1 MARILCVWF
10 PDWRLRRPD
19 APSGEPCQVVDDRN
33 RVIAC
38 NELAAADGVTL
49 GMQRRSA
56 EAVCPIV
63 VTLVSDPAAE
73 MVAFEP
79 VLAAIETMVP
89 RVEPSEPGLAYVMLD
104 GAVGYYG
111 GELAALERIAKELD
125 AIDIAGYRLGVAS
138 GPFSS
143 RHAAIQATS
152 ADPIVIVEDD
162 AEFLASLDVS
172 VIDHDDLVATFRWL
186 GIGTLGELA
195 GLPRDAVVS
204 RFGTVGLHA
213 HRVATGEQR
222 RPSPRDV
229 PDDPAVTELF
239 DPPLDNLEQAAF
251 VARSLASRLIDQTR
265 VSGVVPHRVEID
277 VEAADGT
284 VRTRT
289 WRSADPFDEG
299 ALAERVRW
307 QLRAWLESVSSGI
320 RGGLA
325 RITITPADL
334 SDSGRQLGL
343 HEDAAVAAEVDRA
356 LVQTQALVG
365 VDNVLQALPQGGR
378 DPIERIAW
386 HRWGEEPAKGE
397 RDPEAPWRGR
407 VPGAS
412 PALTPPEPHR
422 LEVEWD
428 TGMPVRVRL
437 GSRWEPVLSWAGPW
451 RRMGRWWLG
460 EEAADRYQLVTS
472 AGAFLCEVRDG
483 AAYLTGVYD

>member
-19 APSGEPCQVVDDRN
+19 TPSGEPCQVVDDRN

-38 NELAAADGVTL
+38 NEIAATAGVAI

-56 EAVCPIV
+56 EAVCPTV
-63 VTLVSDPAAE
+63 VTLASDPAAE
-73 MVAFEP
+73 TIAFEP
-79 VLAAIETMVP
+79 ILGAIEAVVP
-89 RVEPSEPGLAYVMLD
+89 RVEPTEPGLAYIPLD
-104 GAVGYYG
+104 GAVAYYG
-111 GELAALERIAKELD
+111 GETATAERIAKELD
-125 AIDIAGYRLGVAS
+125 AIDIDGYRLGIAA
-138 GPFSS
+138 GPFSA
-143 RHAAIQATS
+143 RHAALRAT
-152 ADPIVIVEDD
+152 AANPIFIVDD
-162 AEFLASLDVS
+162 EASFLASLDVS

-186 GIGTLGELA
+186 GIRTLGEVA
-195 GLPRDAVVS
+195 GLPREAVVS

-222 RPSPRDV
+222 RTTPRDV
-229 PDDPAVTELF
+229 PDDPRVTELF

-251 VARSLASRLIDQTR
+251 VSRSLASRLIEIAHDT
-265 VSGVVPHRVEID
+265 GAVPHRVEID

-284 VRTRT
+284 VRSRT
-289 WRSADPFDEG
+289 WRTADPFDEG
-299 ALAERVRW
+299 SLAERVRW
-307 QLRAWLESVSSGI
+307 QLRAWLDSVSGGL
-320 RGGLA
+320 RGGLV

-334 SDSGRQLGL
+334 SGTGRQLGL
-343 HEDAAVAAEVDRA
+343 HEDAASAAEVDRA

-365 VDNVLQALPQGGR
+365 MDNVLQARPQGGR
-378 DPIERIAW
+378 DPLDRVSW
-386 HRWGEEPAKGE
+386 HRWGEEPSTLE
-397 RDPEAPWRGR
+397 RDLDAPWRGQ
-407 VPGAS
+407 VPGS
-412 PALTPPEPHR
+412 PPALTPPEPPR

-483 AAYLTGVYD
+483 LAYLTGVYD